1 MSTYKE
7 RVQAALAVI
16 DSDFGPL
23 QALLA
28 DDAVFRATVP
38 PGTPISGEFRGR
50 DAIAGYFNRLLPD
63 VAVFVQQAEPEFI
76 AEGNKV
82 IVLGD
87 DAYTLK
93 KNGKTYRSP
102 YAMVITFAG
111 ELAESI
117 LIIQDLSGI
126 AEAYR

>member
-7 RVQAALAVI
+7 RVQAAMAVI
-16 DSDFGPL
+16 DSDFAPL

-28 DDAVFRATVP
+28 EDAIFKATVP
-38 PGTPISGEFRGR
+38 PGTPISGEFSGR
-50 DAIAGYFNRLLPD
+50 EAIADYFNRVLPE
-63 VAVFVQQAEPEFI
+63 VAIFEQQVAPELI
-76 AEGNKV
+76 AEGNRV

-102 YAMVITFAG
+102 YAMVITFDG
-111 ELAESI
+111 ELARSI
-117 LIIQDLSGI
+117 VIIQDLSGI
-126 AEAYR
+126 AEAYH